1 MAVRRI
7 LIRAG
12 RPPHA
17 ALSLEA
23 AHAYRGGLGTVSTNS
38 GNLLFQD
45 AVYRT
50 LATPGTE
57 LVVDSLATER
67 PGVDQA
73 YIDRINDEFD
83 QVVLPLANAFRPDF
97 VNPLNRLT
105 DAVEKLDIPVVVT
118 GVGGQLEI
126 AADPASAPP
135 EVDEATTRFVR
146 AVLERSE
153 SIGVRGEITLQYLT
167 HLGFPADRID
177 IVGCPSMHLAG
188 PEAVVTKR
196 SEQLGPDARL
206 AISLTPTVAAM
217 RAILE
222 ANHQRHPNLTY
233 LAQDSETLGLLLW
246 GQEFASP
253 PGMPGSVDHYLYQE
267 DKIRY
272 FVDPKPW
279 LDFLAGCD
287 FAFGSRIHGCMAAL
301 MAGTPAFLLA
311 HDSRTLELAK
321 FHRIPFETIP
331 AEPRPED
338 AARYDAAEL
347 HARTDLTEFN
357 RARAGNHAAWLAFL
371 DRNHLS
377 HTWNQP
383 NPDYE
388 ARLAETRYSPAA
400 RPITS
405 ATREELTSRITW
417 LHQGVQDGDRL
428 RTHGAY
434 QPEFIPE
441 KARQLNTADTF
452 RRQQER
458 ITGLRTRLREQESQ
472 LRQLSRQVEKQGR
485 QIAALLAPRPN
496 LAKRV
501 VRKLRAMGS
510 GPTTKPAG

>member
-1 MAVRRI
+1 MAVQRI

-23 AHAYRGGLGTVSTNS
+23 SYAYRGGLGTVSTNS

-50 LATPGTE
+50 LATPDAE

-73 YIDRINDEFD
+73 HIDRINDEFD
-83 QVVLPLANAFRPDF
+83 VVVLPLANAFRPDF

-105 DAVEKLDIPVVVT
+105 DAVEKLDLPVVVT
-118 GVGGQLEI
+118 GVGGQLDI
-126 AADPASAPP
+126 AADPTSAST

-153 SIGVRGEITLQYLT
+153 SIGVRGEITLQYLV

-177 IVGCPSMHLAG
+177 VVGCPSMHLAG
-188 PEAVVTKR
+188 PGAVVEKR
-196 SEQLGPDARL
+196 VEQLSPDARL
-206 AISLTPTVAAM
+206 AISLTPSVASMRTV
-217 RAILE
+217 LE
-222 ANHQRHPNLTY
+222 TNHRRYANLTY

-253 PGMPGSVDHYLYQE
+253 PGMPGSIDHYLYQE

-272 FVDPKPW
+272 FVDPQPW

-287 FAFGSRIHGCMAAL
+287 FAFGSRIHGCVAAL

-311 HDSRTLELAK
+311 HDSRTLELAQ
-321 FHRIPFETIP
+321 FHRIPFQTV
-331 AEPRPED
+331 PEKLAAGD
-338 AARYDAAEL
+338 ADRYDAAEL
-347 HARTDLTEFN
+347 FARTDLTEFN
-357 RARAGNHAAWLAFL
+357 AARAGNHAAWLAFL
-371 DRNHLS
+371 DRNHLA
-377 HTWNQP
+377 HTWSQP

-388 ARLAETRYSPAA
+388 ARLAEARYAPGA

-405 ATREELTSRITW
+405 ATRAELTSRITW

-428 RTHGAY
+428 RTFGAY
-434 QPEFIPE
+434 QPGFIPE
-441 KARQLNTADTF
+441 KARQLNTIDSF
-452 RRQQER
+452 RQQQER
-458 ITGLRTRLREQESQ
+458 INDLRKRLREQNQ
-472 LRQLSRQVEKQGR
+472 QVRQLTGQVEKQGK
-485 QIAALLAPRPN
+485 QLAALLAPKPS
-496 LAKRV
+496 LARRV
-501 VRKLRAMGS
+501 VRKLRALRS
-510 GPTTKPAG
+510 GAPAKPAT